1 LNRFDD
7 VTMRIVADI
16 RGRLEN
22 HAAILLIRRN
32 TGSVIFT
39 KLSTVLAQRPA
50 ENRSGRHPCKIFIHT
65 IVKFDRIEVSH
76 P

>member
-16 RGRLEN
+16 RGGREN

-39 KLSTVLAQRPA
+39 KLSTVLA
-50 ENRSGRHPCKIFIHT
+50 
-65 IVKFDRIEVSH
+65 
-76 P
+76 